1 MKYDIVISPFPTCHS
16 SHVLNNVSDTHTH
29 THKELHTYR
38 WTLLF
43 PLRQSLALAEA
54 KSLKY
59 HLEVSKQRVKTPK
72 AAFSQKSGTE
82 EPSAC
87 RYCGLRRVH

>member
-1 MKYDIVISPFPTCHS
+1 MILLFHHS
-16 SHVLNNVSDTHTH
+16 LLVTPLTFLTMYQTHTH

-54 KSLKY
+54 KNLKY